1 MTDYWTDGS
10 DNLKENF
17 KQQIEFY
24 HIPSG
29 TSLSF
34 KAYLTQ
40 FEDNYNSSWN
50 VEDSFGKL
58 DPIRTF
64 QYTSRSISLG
74 FDVVA
79 GDWVEADNNLN
90 NLNTLYR
97 LLYPS
102 YSSLGTTE
110 TIQAY
115 PYFKVQFMNLLMD
128 SKKNPSFDKAKE
140 SGLLGAISGFSFSP
154 NLDEGVMQATEPDY
168 APDDNRIFPKA
179 LNITFQLSVLHE
191 HRLGWS
197 KSGTGGMTSFKDFRK
212 FPYGSGP
219 KRGGGLK

>member
-74 FDVVA
+74 FDVV
-79 GDWVEADNNLN
+79 
-90 NLNTLYR
+90 
-97 LLYPS
+97 
-102 YSSLGTTE
+102 
-110 TIQAY
+110 
-115 PYFKVQFMNLLMD
+115 
-128 SKKNPSFDKAKE
+128 
-140 SGLLGAISGFSFSP
+140 
-154 NLDEGVMQATEPDY
+154 
-168 APDDNRIFPKA
+168 
-179 LNITFQLSVLHE
+179 
-191 HRLGWS
+191 
-197 KSGTGGMTSFKDFRK
+197 
-212 FPYGSGP
+212 
-219 KRGGGLK
+219 